1 MVISVTEI
9 NQENLQ
15 NTITSNDLCLVDV
28 YAPWCG
34 PCKQLSP
41 IIDEVSSETIGKVRV
56 GKLNADDNMDFCKE
70 NNVRNIP
77 TILLFK
83 NGEVVE
89 RTTGLKSKKDI
100 LEMIEKHS

>member
-28 YAPWCG
+28 YAPWCN
-34 PCKQLSP
+34 PCQQLSP
-41 IIDEVSSETIGKVRV
+41 IIDEVSPETMGKVRV
-56 GKLNADDNMDFCKE
+56 GKLNADVNMDICKE
-70 NNVRNIP
+70 YNVRNIP

>member
-15 NTITSNDLCLVDV
+15 STITSNDLCLVDV
-28 YAPWCG
+28 YTPWCG
-34 PCKQLSP
+34 PCNQLSP

-56 GKLNADDNMDFCKE
+56 GKLNADDNIDFCKY

>member
-15 NTITSNDLCLVDV
+15 STITSNDLCLVDV
-28 YAPWCG
+28 YTPWCG
-34 PCKQLSP
+34 PCNQLSP

-56 GKLNADDNMDFCKE
+56 GKLNADDNIDFCKN